1 VIQEEIERVNNEIRT
16 VDEKVEEYRQAKD
29 FVEIVI
35 TENKLLSVDIKNI
48 LKE

>member
-48 LKE
+48 LKD